1 MCANHQRFCLVS
13 CCGQVCQ
20 RNSETSYTFGCLSPV
35 LNTVATKFC
44 RSYTFTEGAPL
55 APSLF
60 RCGGVCWVE
69 DAECGGGDCDGA
81 KRRAVL
87 YLLCL
92 MTNDTLSLSSRY
104 IVSDFL
110 HPWEIWTLTI
120 ASFIR
125 KLRLQRKLTKNV
137 CALAVASLRLQFF
150 IISRY
155 HCACQSGQRC
165 VFWKMALR

>member
-1 MCANHQRFCLVS
+1 MWANHQRFCSVVS
-13 CCGQVCQ
+13 FLLWPGMPEKF
-20 RNSETSYTFGCLSPV
+20 RNQLHFWLFFIHFQHGSQ
-35 LNTVATKFC
+35 ATIIFC
-44 RSYTFTEGAPL
+44 RPYYIFTA
-55 APSLF
+55 SLF

-69 DAECGGGDCDGA
+69 DAECGGGDGDGA